1 MRDEQILQIKDQMR
15 KRGVFRATT
24 NVDNHASV
32 DHIGEREELN
42 EFGKCDNALMIPN
55 ANRTYWLI
63 FLL

>member
-1 MRDEQILQIKDQMR
+1 MR
-15 KRGVFRATT
+15 KRGVFKATT

-55 ANRTYWLI
+55 ANRTYW
-63 FLL
+63 